1 VLFEITFQNKARP
14 SYIFLAHYESDVL
27 FFLEFQFRFTGTT
40 DSKTVITHAAACGRV
55 DLYTIT
61 SHLPHHLTSGPSKC
75 RSLYDDRTEILF
87 RARDG
92 IAAPVGGTRVDK
104 STLLCGV
111 DCGVSS
117 SAGDTLLSVD
127 SLSGVGVAEEEEAI
141 RGIGKSDAGRLRREP
156 VLFGPATVW
165 VAQALSIAPQ
175 RHRFS
180 SFFAIPS
187 RLPLVW

>member
-1 VLFEITFQNKARP
+1 MCFFFSNFNSGSQGRRTVRWSSHMLPPAAELTYTQLQATCHITSPAAQANA
-14 SYIFLAHYESDVL
+14 AHY
-27 FFLEFQFRFTGTT
+27 TN
-40 DSKTVITHAAACGRV
+40 
-55 DLYTIT
+55 
-61 SHLPHHLTSGPSKC
+61 
-75 RSLYDDRTEILF
+75 DDRTEILF

-92 IAAPVGGTRVDK
+92 IAAPVGGKRVDK

-127 SLSGVGVAEEEEAI
+127 SLSGVGVAEEEEATC
-141 RGIGKSDAGRLRREP
+141 GIGKSDAGRLRREP